1 MSPRKGVRAGEL
13 RVVAVGCL
21 PGPAALPVRAVQ
33 HVIRATDHQSD
44 DVDAEAAARAVP
56 STRAH
61 SVATHRD
68 GKVETLRNLRA

>member
-1 MSPRKGVRAGEL
+1 LQGE
-13 RVVAVGCL
+13 
-21 PGPAALPVRAVQ
+21 
-33 HVIRATDHQSD
+33 SD

-61 SVATHRD
+61 GVAKHQD